1 MPSGRTHDS
10 ITLWSLPLVAGISL
24 ERTQNPGLTL
34 LVSGGFLFGGLMFG
48 PDLDIY
54 SQQFKR
60 WGVLRWIW
68 LPYQRSLRHRSIWS
82 HAPIV
87 GTLGRIGYLLAWLL
101 GLGVVLI
108 LSSAVLSQASGVIAD
123 WRILARQMLIDSRIS
138 IEQSL
143 GQQWLEWLSLAI
155 GLELGAV
162 LHSFSDWITSAYKRA
177 FCPKPKPSRAKP
189 ARKPAPPPPIPPQG
203 RSDRSSLP
211 PTLNLPR
218 FKRLDKRF

>member
-10 ITLWSLPLVAGISL
+10 ITLWCLPLVAGISL

-68 LPYQRSLRHRSIWS
+68 LPYQRSLRHRSVWS

-101 GLGVVLI
+101 GLGVLLI
-108 LSSAVLSQASGVIAD
+108 LSSAVLSQVSGGIAD
-123 WRILARQMLIDSRIS
+123 WRVLAQQMLVDSRIS

-143 GQQWLEWLSLAI
+143 GQRWPEWLALAI

-162 LHSFSDWITSAYKRA
+162 LHSASDWVSSAYKRA
-177 FCPKPKPSRAKP
+177 FRPKPKPTRIKLSRRPTSASP
-189 ARKPAPPPPIPPQG
+189 
-203 RSDRSSLP
+203 LP

-218 FKRLDKRF
+218 LKRLDR